1 MPEHAPSLP
10 TSRYDRN
17 FDLTPIYRDRC
28 CGRVGRHSCLSRDAN
43 NSVGGAAVTFVINGR
58 VFSSSSLMTSPLL
71 AFSLS
76 IFFFFNLIVKGPWCD
91 RDDRRGDRIADVND
105 SQSLLSCHD
114 LGTKGARTL
123 SPFPHSSFSLFLLCF
138 LPSRHREIRS
148 RRRSAA
154 LKPRA
159 GNGSRRPEAKCVR
172 ALSDRDGGG
181 AVVLF
186 LSRPCGLPAA
196 YIRAGFWWRRI
207 CNWFWS
213 SEIT

>member
-1 MPEHAPSLP
+1 MDAWDGTRAFLEMRIIVSEARRSRSLYQWPSVFEFVSHDFAFSPSLP
-10 TSRYDRN
+10 
-17 FDLTPIYRDRC
+17 
-28 CGRVGRHSCLSRDAN
+28 V
-43 NSVGGAAVTFVINGR
+43 
-58 VFSSSSLMTSPLL
+58 
-71 AFSLS
+71 
-76 IFFFFNLIVKGPWCD
+76 FFFNLIVKGPWCD

-123 SPFPHSSFSLFLLCF
+123 SPFPYSSFSLFLLCF

-196 YIRAGFWWRRI
+196 YIRAGF
-207 CNWFWS
+207 
-213 SEIT
+213 

>member
-1 MPEHAPSLP
+1 
-10 TSRYDRN
+10 
-17 FDLTPIYRDRC
+17 
-28 CGRVGRHSCLSRDAN
+28 
-43 NSVGGAAVTFVINGR
+43 
-58 VFSSSSLMTSPLL
+58 MTSPPHLL
-71 AFSLS
+71 SRY
-76 IFFFFNLIVKGPWCD
+76 FFFNLIVKGPWCD

-105 SQSLLSCHD
+105 SRSLLSCHD
-114 LGTKGARTL
+114 LGTKGARTH
-123 SPFPHSSFSLFLLCF
+123 SPFPYSSFSLLLLRF

-186 LSRPCGLPAA
+186 LSRPCGLPVA
-196 YIRAGFWWRRI
+196 YIRAGLWWRRI
-207 CNWFWS
+207 CNWFRS
-213 SEIT
+213 SRKSLNDWMMERWNEIF